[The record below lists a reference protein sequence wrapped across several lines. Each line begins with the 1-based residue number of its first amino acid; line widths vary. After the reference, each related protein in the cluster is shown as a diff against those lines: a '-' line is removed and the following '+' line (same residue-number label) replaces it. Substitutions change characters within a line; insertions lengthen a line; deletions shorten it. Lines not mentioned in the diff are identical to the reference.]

1 MSINLQ
7 NLESVVET
15 KMQSVSTPAQ
25 AQTLAKVLK
34 QVQSGSIYN
43 VATYS
48 DLPTASAANSGQLYF
63 VVDEEIF
70 YYSMITLLVQSWVSL
85 AASGINALYRTGDQG
100 YMSSC
105 VQTTGSLPGADLRY
119 PANFIPV
126 AWSAKNVCKVVHWG
140 QYGGAGITTDNHLHV
155 WGDSAYGK
163 LGCTC
168 FNDPCRA
175 CSPCLFTDAAGGYYY
190 SVVIRD
196 NGTMWGSGT
205 HNMGQL
211 GVGPVGLSATS
222 LTQEFCSATNWTQVE
237 AAEDYR
243 STGARKTDGT
253 LWFFGCN
260 DNGKFGTS
268 NGSNTTSPVQEFCSA
283 TNWSDFNVGIKH
295 VNAVKTD
302 GTLWGAG
309 CLYYTGACLTTIV
322 SSMVQEQGAATNWCS
337 VSGTRCTTLGLKTDG
352 TLWTWGAGS
361 YGSLALNSSTTAS
374 CSPVQEITSSTNWC
388 TASMAVY
395 LGAGIKTDGSLWQWG
410 YANKGGIADGDYCN
424 SSTTAYSSPVQEI
437 SCGTWICVNTM
448 GCCRTAA
455 ITGITL

>member
-7 NLESVVET
+7 NLESVVEK
-15 KMQSVSTPAQ
+15 KMRSVSTPAE

-48 DLPTASAANSGQLYF
+48 DLPTASAANSGKLYY
-63 VVDEEIF
+63 VVNEEIF
-70 YYSMITLLVQSWVSL
+70 YYSMITPLVQNWVSL
-85 AASGINALYRTGDQG
+85 TASGINALYRTGDQC
-100 YMSSC
+100 YMASC
-105 VQTTGSLPGADLRY
+105 LRIGGASLGADVRY

-126 AWSAKNVCKVVHWG
+126 AWSATNVCKVVHWG
-140 QYGGAGITTDNHLHV
+140 NYGGAGITTDNHLHV

-163 LGCTC
+163 LGCYC
-168 FNDPCRA
+168 LNDPCRA

-196 NGTMWGSGT
+196 NGTLWGSGT
-205 HNMGQL
+205 QDMGQL
-211 GVGPVGLSATS
+211 GVGTIGASAVS
-222 LTQEFCSATNWTQVE
+222 LTQEVCSATNWTQVE
-237 AAEDYR
+237 AAEDSR

-260 DNGKFGTS
+260 NNGKLTT
-268 NGSNTTSPVQEFCSA
+268 GSSYVTSPVQEFCSA
-283 TNWSDFNVGIKH
+283 TNWSDFMVGHQH

-309 CLYYTGACLTTIV
+309 QLYYTGACLTTTV

-337 VSGTRCTTLGLKTDG
+337 VSGVRCTTIGLKTNG
-352 TLWTWGAGS
+352 TLWSWGAGQN
-361 YGSLALNSSTTAS
+361 GSLALNSSITGS

-388 TASMAVY
+388 TASMAQY

-410 YANKGGIADGDYCN
+410 RAQNGGIADGDYSN

-437 SCGTWICVNTM
+437 SCSTWICVDTM

-455 ITGITL
+455 ITGISL